1 MTKGTV
7 SAGRLAALICALF
20 LSLNS
25 HALTLADHRDN
36 YEAAAGMQ
44 WLADQDHSLSPTM
57 ALRALRAG
65 KGQFLNN
72 AYPSLGFRNGFQWFL
87 ISVEN
92 NSTMPYWFLRV
103 GRPHLDYLDIYV
115 FDKDGNQIKHSRM
128 GDRVPFHRR
137 ELSHYHL
144 VTPLTLPPDSTH
156 YLLLRAQGN
165 NVIEL
170 PATLMTPAAFNAH
183 DNRLSL
189 FYGLYFGAI
198 VAMCLFNLLIFLSIR
213 DPSYLLYVLYLGTFG
228 LNLFTREGL
237 SYQWLWPEAT
247 LWNHY
252 SLPVLNLVTLAFS
265 MMFASQF
272 LELKKRAPRI
282 HRILLFSAI
291 ALLVVTPLTLLNFH
305 FSIQA
310 TTAIVLPWPFVAIAL
325 SLWLILKGYSPARYF
340 LLAFTAV
347 ATATVLYVLKTFQ
360 LMEGGW
366 LLENAMQL
374 GTFTEAV
381 LLSFA
386 LAHRM
391 TVLKSENARIQRE
404 ANEVL
409 EQRVDERTR
418 ELNSALSARSE
429 FLAVMSHEIR
439 TPLNGIIGTVDM
451 LKGTPLDEDQQ
462 HNLNVIEQ
470 SGNSLLNLINDILD
484 YSRIEAGKM
493 PIEQTSFSLADLVSE
508 SLALF
513 QHKAH
518 VHSNTL
524 QTELDQNLGE
534 RCLGDP
540 VRLRQILV
548 NLIGNAVKF
557 TSNGIITVRAERDE
571 HNPDYVYFEVSDSGI
586 GIAPEQLKHLFDHF
600 HQGDSST
607 SRRYGGTGL
616 GLAICR
622 QLVEIMGG
630 EIGVFS
636 RQNEGSRFWF
646 RLPLPGTQSD
656 SGYLPQN
663 DDSDLPSLSGG
674 RLLIVDDNH
683 INLMVAEGL
692 CQKLGYETE
701 VAESGMEAIAV
712 LMSTQQSFDL
722 ILMDCEMPDMDGFET
737 SRSIIK
743 LQQEGRLPWIP
754 IVALTAHAVPDK
766 IHACH
771 DAGMVAHLAKPI
783 NKARLMATL
792 KQVLRDPG
800 KGSRGRA

>member
-1 MTKGTV
+1 MTKETV
-7 SAGRLAALICALF
+7 TVGRLAVVLCALF

-25 HALTLADHRDN
+25 YALTLTDN
-36 YEAAAGMQ
+36 KDRYEAAIGMR
-44 WLADQDHSLSPTM
+44 WLADEAHALSP
-57 ALRALRAG
+57 ALALQALLAG
-65 KGQFLNN
+65 EGTEHTT
-72 AYPSLGFRNGFQWFL
+72 AYPSLGFRDGFQWFL
-87 ISVEN
+87 ITVTNDSSV
-92 NSTMPYWFLRV
+92 PYWFLRA
-103 GRPHLDYLDIYV
+103 GRPHLDYLDLYV
-115 FDKDGNQIKHSRM
+115 FDADGNQIKHSQL
-128 GDRVPFHRR
+128 GDRVPFDSR
-137 ELSHYHL
+137 ELAHYHL
-144 VTPLTLPPDSTH
+144 VTPLTLPVNAKRH
-156 YLLLRAQGN
+156 LLIRAQGN

-183 DNRLSL
+183 DNRLSV
-189 FYGLYFGAI
+189 FHGLYFGAI
-198 VAMCLFNLLIFLSIR
+198 AAMCLFNLLIFLSIR

-237 SYQWLWPEAT
+237 SYQWLWPDAT

-252 SLPVLNLVTLAFS
+252 SLPVLNLLTLAFS
-265 MMFASQF
+265 ILFASQF

-282 HRILLFSAI
+282 HRILTFSAL
-291 ALLVVTPLTLLNFH
+291 ALLVAAPLTLFNFH

-310 TTAIVLPWPFVAIAL
+310 TTATVMPWPFVAVGL
-325 SLWLILKGYSPARYF
+325 SVWLIIKGYSPARYF
-340 LLAFTAV
+340 LLAFAAV
-347 ATATVLYVLKTFQ
+347 AIATVLYVLKTFQ
-360 LMEGGW
+360 LVEGGW

-451 LKGTPLDEDQQ
+451 LKGTSLDEEQQ

-493 PIEQTSFSLADLVSE
+493 PIEHTSFSLTDLINE

-524 QTELDQNLGE
+524 LTELDRHLGE
-534 RCLGDP
+534 HCLGDP

-557 TSNGIITVRAERDE
+557 TSNGLITVKAERDE

-586 GIAPEQLKHLFDHF
+586 GIAPEQLRHLFDHF

-630 EIGVFS
+630 EIGVDS

-646 RLPLPGTQSD
+646 RLPLPSTRAETA
-656 SGYLPQN
+656 YLSQH
-663 DDSDLPSLSGG
+663 DDSEQVSLSGG

-692 CQKLGYETE
+692 CQKLGYDTE

-800 KGSRGRA
+800 KRSRDSA

>member
-1 MTKGTV
+1 MTKDIV
-7 SAGRLAALICALF
+7 IAGRLAAVFYALF
-20 LSLNS
+20 LSLHC
-25 HALTLADHRDN
+25 HALTLTDHRDR
-36 YEAAAGMQ
+36 YEAAMGMH
-44 WLADQDHSLSPTM
+44 WLADEDHTLSP
-57 ALRALRAG
+57 ALALQALLDG
-65 KGQFLNN
+65 KGETLDS
-72 AYPSLGFRNGFQWFL
+72 AYPALGFREGYQWFL
-87 ISVEN
+87 VSVKNE
-92 NSTMPYWFLRV
+92 SQLPYWFLRA

-115 FDKDGNQIKHSRM
+115 FDKQGNPLKHARL
-128 GDRVPFHRR
+128 GDRVPFHSR

-144 VTPLTLPPDSTH
+144 ISPLTLPQGSQR
-156 YLLLRAQGN
+156 YLLMRARGH

-170 PATLMTPAAFNAH
+170 PATLMTPVAFNSQ
-183 DNRLSL
+183 DNRLSI
-189 FYGLYFGAI
+189 FHGLYYGAI

-237 SYQWLWPEAT
+237 SYQWLWPDAT

-252 SLPVLNLVTLAFS
+252 SLPVLNLMTLAFS
-265 MMFASQF
+265 MLFASQF
-272 LELKKRAPRI
+272 LELKKRAPLI
-282 HRILLFSAI
+282 HGLLKFSAL
-291 ALLVVTPLTLLNFH
+291 ALLLAAPLTLLNFH

-310 TTAIVLPWPFVAIAL
+310 TTAVVLPWPFVAVGLA
-325 SLWLILKGYSPARYF
+325 LWLIIKGYSPARYF
-340 LLAFTAV
+340 LLAFIAV
-347 ATATVLYVLKTFQ
+347 AIATVLYILKTFQ
-360 LMEGGW
+360 MIEGGW
-366 LLENAMQL
+366 LIEHAMQL

-451 LKGTPLDEDQQ
+451 LKGTPLDDDQQ

-493 PIEQTSFSLADLVSE
+493 PIEQTSFSLEALIGE

-524 QTELDQNLGE
+524 QTELDPMLGE

-557 TSNGIITVRAERDE
+557 TSNGIITVKAERDE
-571 HNPDYVYFEVSDSGI
+571 HNPDYVYFEVADSGI

-600 HQGDSST
+600 QQGDSST

-630 EIGVFS
+630 EIGVRS
-636 RQNEGSRFWF
+636 RQHEGSLFWF
-646 RLPLPGTQSD
+646 RLPLPGTSAE
-656 SGYLPQN
+656 SGYQAPS
-663 DDSDLPSLSGG
+663 DDDDTTSLSGG

-692 CQKLGYETE
+692 CQKLGYDTE

-712 LMSTQQSFDL
+712 LMSTQQAFDL

-783 NKARLMATL
+783 NKSRLQATL

-800 KGSRGRA
+800 KRPRDSA